1 MLGLQSSAL
10 LRMDLANKRPLQLV
24 GTLPIPLDGE
34 DYTLLYKATVRG
46 EGGGLVRIE
55 GRCGFDYDDDADFC
69 FVYVPEMN
77 DVIVYSNYR
86 LEYIGTL
93 EARREYCSNI
103 AYSNPYYFGDI
114 GEMMSMAPCIRTRQ
128 SRVNVY
134 LRPLIR
140 AILGS
145 NPLHQLTLPIERFKY
160 YRR

>member
-1 MLGLQSSAL
+1 ME
-10 LRMDLANKRPLQLV
+10 LANNRPFQLV
-24 GTLPIPLDGE
+24 GSLPLQIDGE
-34 DYTLLYKATVRG
+34 PYNLLYKATIHG

-55 GRCGFDYDDDADFC
+55 GRCGFDDDDSAEFS

-77 DVIVYSNYR
+77 DVIVYSKYR
-86 LEYIGTL
+86 LEYIDTL
-93 EARREYCSNI
+93 ETRYEYCRNI

-145 NPLHQLTLPIERFKY
+145 NPLHQLTLPVERFEY